1 MFAQTSAQILST
13 ILIKNETN
21 MKPIFFAAF
30 ATSVFFIA
38 CNNGNSNQKNIDTTH
53 DIIKA
58 IETGDSTKMAIDAN
72 AIDHAGPNGD
82 IKNADSIK
90 AMYLDVHNH
99 FKDLKIDVLGDASN
113 GDYVYTWSRM
123 TGTPTDSTMG
133 FPANIPIDFKGVD
146 ILKFSNGK
154 MTEHWGTIDQQDLS
168 KIMAARRPNATIVT
182 ATVTDN
188 KKDSTKKDTSSK
200 Q

>member
-1 MFAQTSAQILST
+1 
-13 ILIKNETN
+13 
-21 MKPIFFAAF
+21 MKPVILTAF
-30 ATSVFFIA
+30 ACSVFLIA
-38 CNNGNSNQKNIDTTH
+38 CNSGNSNQKNIDTTH

-58 IETGDSTKMAIDAN
+58 IETGDSTKMTAVDPGAV
-72 AIDHAGPNGD
+72 DHAGPNGD
-82 IKNADSIK
+82 VKNGDSIK

-99 FKDLKIDVLGDASN
+99 FRDLKIEVMGDASN

-154 MTEHWGTIDQQDLS
+154 MTEHWGNIDQQDLS
-168 KIMAARRPNATIVT
+168 KIMAAMRPNATIVT
-182 ATVTDN
+182 ATVTDT
-188 KKDSTKKDTSSK
+188 KKDSTKKDTSARK
-200 Q
+200 

>member
-1 MFAQTSAQILST
+1 
-13 ILIKNETN
+13 
-21 MKPIFFAAF
+21 MKPILFAAF
-30 ATSVFFIA
+30 ASLLFVA
-38 CNNGNSNQKNIDTTH
+38 CNNGSSDQKNVDTTH

-58 IETGDSTKMAIDAN
+58 IETGDSTKMTAIDPN

-82 IKNADSIK
+82 VKNGDSIK

-123 TGTPTDSTMG
+123 TGTPTDSMMG

-168 KIMAARRPNATIVT
+168 KIMAAQRPNATIVT

-188 KKDSTKKDTSSK
+188 KKDSTKKDSSGK
-200 Q
+200 K